1 MAKNLTGR
9 NVPKWAIYAGGSLSI
24 FMGVSGISSLILKN
38 PTLLSVSQG
47 AFCTLAAGTAISLML
62 WRKK

>member
-1 MAKNLTGR
+1 MTEKLTGR

-38 PTLLSVSQG
+38 PALLSVSQG
-47 AFCTLAAGTAISLML
+47 AFCTLVAGTAISLML

>member
-1 MAKNLTGR
+1 MTKNLFGR

-38 PTLLSVSQG
+38 PALLSVSQG
-47 AFCTLAAGTAISLML
+47 TFCTLAAGTAISLML

>member
-1 MAKNLTGR
+1 MTKNLFGR

-38 PTLLSVSQG
+38 PALLSVFYSLSLL
-47 AFCTLAAGTAISLML
+47 TISV
-62 WRKK
+62 KSIIEVITEFS